1 MARGI
6 LYEKNLPETLSKEEI
21 DAAIEKE
28 WRKEYIGEGQMF
40 FYYKRLGKPVPNAT
54 VSGDDLFVIPLPEKE
69 VEIGGRED
77 YGKTDID
84 KNN

>member
-1 MARGI
+1 
-6 LYEKNLPETLSKEEI
+6 
-21 DAAIEKE
+21 
-28 WRKEYIGEGQMF
+28 MF